1 MSWNY
6 EIKRRDQYKQNTR
19 MDRLNTVGLPWTEKY
34 YTINEIGSLYIVSG
48 LWFELCWGC
57 FRPFSK
63 VSKRKNNSWFE
74 WESK

>member
-34 YTINEIGSLYIVSG
+34 YTIDEIGSLYTV
-48 LWFELCWGC
+48 
-57 FRPFSK
+57 
-63 VSKRKNNSWFE
+63 
-74 WESK
+74 